1 MNDPTPRNTPD
12 TPTDQPAAP
21 VVVRAQR
28 RLSAAWVLPILAIA
42 AAALL
47 GYQAWKERGVPV
59 WVSFSDA
66 AGLRPGNDVIY
77 RGISVGTI
85 RDVRLAPEGRR
96 VVVEAMLRPEA
107 APLAAEGTR
116 FWIARPEV
124 SLAGVT
130 GLETLIGPTYLNLLP
145 SERDTPPQFVF
156 DGLNERPDL
165 DAADQGLRLTLRIAQ
180 RGSVSV
186 GSPILYR
193 DVAVGRVEEVRL
205 ANDARSV
212 EVEAVIANRYAHL
225 VRAKTRFF
233 KASGIGVDFGWF
245 GGLSVRAESLEALV
259 SGAIGFATPSKP
271 GDPATDGAE
280 YEVAPEPDSD
290 WLKWDPPLTP

>member
-1 MNDPTPRNTPD
+1 MH
-12 TPTDQPAAP
+12 TDQPAAP
-21 VVVRAQR
+21 VLVRAPR
-28 RLSAAWVLPILAIA
+28 RLSAAWILPILAIA
-42 AAALL
+42 AAAFL
-47 GYQAWKERGVPV
+47 GFQAWKERGVPV
-59 WVSFSDA
+59 WITFSDA
-66 AGLRPGNDVIY
+66 AGLRPGNDVMY

-85 RDVRLAPEGRR
+85 RDVRLAPQGRR

-145 SERDTPPQFVF
+145 TDRDTPPQFIF

-165 DAADQGLRLTLRIAQ
+165 DSADAGLRLTLRIAQ
-180 RGSVSV
+180 RGTVSV

-205 ANDARSV
+205 AEDARSV
-212 EVEAVIANRYAHL
+212 EVHAVIANRYAHL
-225 VRAKTRFF
+225 VREKTRFF
-233 KASGIGVDFGWF
+233 KATGIGIDFGWF

-259 SGAIGFATPSKP
+259 SGAIAFATPSRP
-271 GDPATDGAE
+271 GEPAADGAE
-280 YEVAPEPDSD
+280 YEVAPEPESD
-290 WLKWDPPLTP
+290 WLKWDPPLTPE